1 MSVTY
6 QVEPLDRD
14 DLDEIL
20 RDYVCSTCWGA
31 LAFRFEDGK
40 WFAIC
45 PECGEET
52 KGYTSK
58 NFAERK
64 RQESEGEFFEAER
77 NLRSILG
84 LTRERQTIKQ
94 NLSDL
99 GF

>member
-1 MSVTY
+1 MTY
-6 QVEPLDRD
+6 QVEPVSRD

-20 RDYVCSTCWGA
+20 RDYVCSTCWGD
-31 LAFRFEDGK
+31 LAFRYEDSQ
-40 WFAIC
+40 WYAIC

-64 RQESEGEFFEAER
+64 RTESGSELIEAER

-84 LTRERQTIKQ
+84 LAHERQTVDQ
-94 NLSDL
+94 NLRDL